1 MAKKFSISEGM
12 LNGISKNTRKV
23 EEFQAKENFK
33 IEYINID
40 RIRRNEKNFYE
51 IVDIEALAE
60 DIKLNGLNHNL
71 VVRKLDN
78 DMYELI
84 SGERRYTA
92 LSKLVNEGNKE
103 FNLVPCKVIESND
116 IDSEIILIQANA
128 QSRELT
134 EVEKL
139 TQVERL
145 QELYKIKKKNGEK
158 VPGKIRDI
166 IANDLN
172 LSATQVGRYERI
184 NNKLIPELKAVIEQ
198 GNLTIAN
205 ASEFSSLSEE
215 NQRVILNLIDDK
227 ANMSK
232 QEAIDLKNK
241 LKKIEEEKELE
252 LKKADFESPI
262 AECYDLY
269 FNGIDGARIY
279 AKFMKPKE
287 VKGKMPALLEFHGY
301 EERSND
307 WSNNLHYVASGIC
320 VAVMECRGQDYL
332 KEDSCK
338 SKSFKSK
345 GHIVRGLVEGREKL
359 LFKNIFLDTAILA
372 RIVMNM
378 ECVDEERVFAT
389 GGSQGGA
396 LALACA
402 ALENRIKGVYAYYP
416 FLCDYKRIWVMDLGG
431 DSYEELIRYF
441 KFIDPNHENEEYVFN
456 TLGYIDIKNMVH
468 RIKGKVNMAIGLRDD
483 ICPPSI
489 QFAAYNNIL
498 CEKELVLYDGGQ
510 KPYFLN
516 LKDKIY
522 KWAINL

>member
-33 IEYINID
+33 IKYINID

-139 TQVERL
+139 TQVER
-145 QELYKIKKKNGEK
+145 
-158 VPGKIRDI
+158 
-166 IANDLN
+166 
-172 LSATQVGRYERI
+172 YERI

-252 LKKADFESPI
+252 LKKAYEEKELELKRLEEEKKNQVSKLKSENENLKKKLDSNNIEEERKEIEGQIEFEEKLKNEKVILEEELKSK
-262 AECYDLY
+262 YDKKVEDIT
-269 FNGIDGARIY
+269 N
-279 AKFMKPKE
+279 E
-287 VKGKMPALLEFHGY
+287 VKENNLEKQRLKD
-301 EERSND
+301 ELSKLKEK
-307 WSNNLHYVASGIC
+307 SNNEV
-320 VAVMECRGQDYL
+320 
-332 KEDSCK
+332 
-338 SKSFKSK
+338 
-345 GHIVRGLVEGREKL
+345 
-359 LFKNIFLDTAILA
+359 
-372 RIVMNM
+372 
-378 ECVDEERVFAT
+378 
-389 GGSQGGA
+389 
-396 LALACA
+396 
-402 ALENRIKGVYAYYP
+402 
-416 FLCDYKRIWVMDLGG
+416 
-431 DSYEELIRYF
+431 
-441 KFIDPNHENEEYVFN
+441 
-456 TLGYIDIKNMVH
+456 DIKNT
-468 RIKGKVNMAIGLRDD
+468 
-483 ICPPSI
+483 
-489 QFAAYNNIL
+489 
-498 CEKELVLYDGGQ
+498 KENFVLVQ
-510 KPYFLN
+510 N
-516 LKDKIY
+516 LKLIDNSFRNLKSQ
-522 KWAINL
+522 INKMKKENIKVSEETKAKEFLEKYQKEISDLLKKL

>member
-92 LSKLVNEGNKE
+92 LNKLVNEGNKE

-215 NQRVILNLIDDK
+215 NQRVILSIIDDK
-227 ANMSK
+227 TNMSK
-232 QEAIDLKNK
+232 QEAVDLKNK

-252 LKKADFESPI
+252 LKKAYEEKELELKRLEEEKKNQVSKLKSENENLKKKLDSNNIEEERKEIEGQIKIEFEEKLRNEKVILEEELKSK
-262 AECYDLY
+262 YDKKIEDIT
-269 FNGIDGARIY
+269 N
-279 AKFMKPKE
+279 E
-287 VKGKMPALLEFHGY
+287 VKENNLEKQRLKD
-301 EERSND
+301 ELSKLKEK
-307 WSNNLHYVASGIC
+307 SNNEV
-320 VAVMECRGQDYL
+320 
-332 KEDSCK
+332 
-338 SKSFKSK
+338 
-345 GHIVRGLVEGREKL
+345 
-359 LFKNIFLDTAILA
+359 
-372 RIVMNM
+372 
-378 ECVDEERVFAT
+378 
-389 GGSQGGA
+389 
-396 LALACA
+396 
-402 ALENRIKGVYAYYP
+402 
-416 FLCDYKRIWVMDLGG
+416 
-431 DSYEELIRYF
+431 
-441 KFIDPNHENEEYVFN
+441 
-456 TLGYIDIKNMVH
+456 DIKNT
-468 RIKGKVNMAIGLRDD
+468 
-483 ICPPSI
+483 
-489 QFAAYNNIL
+489 
-498 CEKELVLYDGGQ
+498 KENFVLVQ
-510 KPYFLN
+510 N
-516 LKDKIY
+516 LKLIDNSFKDL
-522 KWAINL
+522 KSQINKMKKENVKVAEETKAKEFLEKYQKEISDLLKKL

>member
-23 EEFQAKENFK
+23 QEFQAKDNFK
-33 IEYINID
+33 IDYINID
-40 RIRRNEKNFYE
+40 RIKRNEKNFYE

-215 NQRVILNLIDDK
+215 NQRVILSIIDDK
-227 ANMSK
+227 TNMSK
-232 QEAIDLKNK
+232 QEAVDLKNK

-252 LKKADFESPI
+252 LKKA
-262 AECYDLY
+262 
-269 FNGIDGARIY
+269 
-279 AKFMKPKE
+279 
-287 VKGKMPALLEFHGY
+287 Y
-301 EERSND
+301 E
-307 WSNNLHYVASGIC
+307 
-320 VAVMECRGQDYL
+320 
-332 KEDSCK
+332 
-338 SKSFKSK
+338 
-345 GHIVRGLVEGREKL
+345 
-359 LFKNIFLDTAILA
+359 
-372 RIVMNM
+372 
-378 ECVDEERVFAT
+378 
-389 GGSQGGA
+389 
-396 LALACA
+396 
-402 ALENRIKGVYAYYP
+402 
-416 FLCDYKRIWVMDLGG
+416 
-431 DSYEELIRYF
+431 
-441 KFIDPNHENEEYVFN
+441 
-456 TLGYIDIKNMVH
+456 
-468 RIKGKVNMAIGLRDD
+468 
-483 ICPPSI
+483 
-489 QFAAYNNIL
+489 
-498 CEKELVLYDGGQ
+498 EKELELKKLEEEKKNQVSKL
-510 KPYFLN
+510 KSENEN
-516 LKDKIY
+516 LKKKLDSNNIEEERKEIEGQIKIEFEEKLKNEKVILEEELKSKYDKKIEDITNEV
-522 KWAINL
+522 KENNLEKQRLKDELSKLKEKSNNEVDIKKTKENFVLVQNLKLIDNSFRDLKSQINKMKKENVKVAEETKAKEFLEKYQKEISDLLKKL

>member
-40 RIRRNEKNFYE
+40 RIKRNEKNFYE
-51 IVDIEALAE
+51 IVDIESLAE

-92 LSKLVNEGNKE
+92 LNKLINEGNKE

-145 QELYKIKKKNGEK
+145 KELYKIKKKNGEK

-166 IANDLN
+166 IANDLK
-172 LSATQVGRYERI
+172 LSPTQVGRYERI

-215 NQRVILNLIDDK
+215 NQRVILSIIDDK
-227 ANMSK
+227 TNMSK
-232 QEAIDLKNK
+232 QEAVDLKNK

-252 LKKADFESPI
+252 LKKAYEEKELELKRLEEEKKNQVSKLKSENENLKKKLDNNIEEERKEIEVQIKIEFEEKLKNEKVILEEELKSK
-262 AECYDLY
+262 YDKKIEDIT
-269 FNGIDGARIY
+269 N
-279 AKFMKPKE
+279 E
-287 VKGKMPALLEFHGY
+287 VKENNLEKQRLKD
-301 EERSND
+301 ELSKLKEK
-307 WSNNLHYVASGIC
+307 SNNEV
-320 VAVMECRGQDYL
+320 
-332 KEDSCK
+332 
-338 SKSFKSK
+338 
-345 GHIVRGLVEGREKL
+345 
-359 LFKNIFLDTAILA
+359 
-372 RIVMNM
+372 
-378 ECVDEERVFAT
+378 
-389 GGSQGGA
+389 
-396 LALACA
+396 
-402 ALENRIKGVYAYYP
+402 
-416 FLCDYKRIWVMDLGG
+416 
-431 DSYEELIRYF
+431 
-441 KFIDPNHENEEYVFN
+441 
-456 TLGYIDIKNMVH
+456 DIKNT
-468 RIKGKVNMAIGLRDD
+468 
-483 ICPPSI
+483 
-489 QFAAYNNIL
+489 
-498 CEKELVLYDGGQ
+498 KENFVLVQ
-510 KPYFLN
+510 N
-516 LKDKIY
+516 LKLIDNSFKDL
-522 KWAINL
+522 KSQINKMKKENVKVAEETKAKEFLEKYQKEISDLLKKL

>member
-40 RIRRNEKNFYE
+40 RIKRNEKNFYE
-51 IVDIEALAE
+51 IVDIESLAE

-92 LSKLVNEGNKE
+92 LNKLINEGNKE

-145 QELYKIKKKNGEK
+145 KELYKIKKKNGEK

-166 IANDLN
+166 IANDLK
-172 LSATQVGRYERI
+172 LSPTQVGRYERI

-215 NQRVILNLIDDK
+215 NQRVILSIIDDK
-227 ANMSK
+227 TNMSK
-232 QEAIDLKNK
+232 QEAVDLKNK

-252 LKKADFESPI
+252 LKKAYEEKELELKRLEEEKKNQVSKLKSENENLKKKLDNNIEEERKEIEGQIKIEFEEKLKNEKVILEEELKSK
-262 AECYDLY
+262 YDKKIEDIT
-269 FNGIDGARIY
+269 N
-279 AKFMKPKE
+279 E
-287 VKGKMPALLEFHGY
+287 VKENNLEKQRLKD
-301 EERSND
+301 ELSKLKEK
-307 WSNNLHYVASGIC
+307 SNNEV
-320 VAVMECRGQDYL
+320 
-332 KEDSCK
+332 
-338 SKSFKSK
+338 
-345 GHIVRGLVEGREKL
+345 
-359 LFKNIFLDTAILA
+359 
-372 RIVMNM
+372 
-378 ECVDEERVFAT
+378 
-389 GGSQGGA
+389 
-396 LALACA
+396 
-402 ALENRIKGVYAYYP
+402 
-416 FLCDYKRIWVMDLGG
+416 
-431 DSYEELIRYF
+431 
-441 KFIDPNHENEEYVFN
+441 
-456 TLGYIDIKNMVH
+456 DIKNT
-468 RIKGKVNMAIGLRDD
+468 
-483 ICPPSI
+483 
-489 QFAAYNNIL
+489 
-498 CEKELVLYDGGQ
+498 KENFVLVQ
-510 KPYFLN
+510 
-516 LKDKIY
+516 
-522 KWAINL
+522 

>member
-252 LKKADFESPI
+252 LKKAYEEKELELKRIEEEKKNQVSKLKNEKVI
-262 AECYDLY
+262 LEEELKSKYDKKIEDIT
-269 FNGIDGARIY
+269 N
-279 AKFMKPKE
+279 E
-287 VKGKMPALLEFHGY
+287 VKENNLEKQRLKD
-301 EERSND
+301 ELSKLKEK
-307 WSNNLHYVASGIC
+307 SNNEV
-320 VAVMECRGQDYL
+320 
-332 KEDSCK
+332 
-338 SKSFKSK
+338 
-345 GHIVRGLVEGREKL
+345 
-359 LFKNIFLDTAILA
+359 
-372 RIVMNM
+372 
-378 ECVDEERVFAT
+378 
-389 GGSQGGA
+389 
-396 LALACA
+396 
-402 ALENRIKGVYAYYP
+402 
-416 FLCDYKRIWVMDLGG
+416 
-431 DSYEELIRYF
+431 
-441 KFIDPNHENEEYVFN
+441 
-456 TLGYIDIKNMVH
+456 DIKNT
-468 RIKGKVNMAIGLRDD
+468 
-483 ICPPSI
+483 
-489 QFAAYNNIL
+489 
-498 CEKELVLYDGGQ
+498 KENFVLVQ
-510 KPYFLN
+510 N
-516 LKDKIY
+516 LKLIDNSFR
-522 KWAINL
+522 NLKSQIIKMKKENIKVSEETKAKEFLEKYQKEISDLLKKL

>member
-252 LKKADFESPI
+252 LKKAYEEKELELKRLEEEKKNQVSKLKSENENLKKKLDSNNIEEERKEIEGQIEFEEKLKNEKVILEEELKSK
-262 AECYDLY
+262 YDKKVEDIT
-269 FNGIDGARIY
+269 N
-279 AKFMKPKE
+279 E
-287 VKGKMPALLEFHGY
+287 VKENNLEKQRLKD
-301 EERSND
+301 ELSKLKEK
-307 WSNNLHYVASGIC
+307 SNNEV
-320 VAVMECRGQDYL
+320 
-332 KEDSCK
+332 
-338 SKSFKSK
+338 
-345 GHIVRGLVEGREKL
+345 
-359 LFKNIFLDTAILA
+359 
-372 RIVMNM
+372 
-378 ECVDEERVFAT
+378 
-389 GGSQGGA
+389 
-396 LALACA
+396 
-402 ALENRIKGVYAYYP
+402 
-416 FLCDYKRIWVMDLGG
+416 
-431 DSYEELIRYF
+431 
-441 KFIDPNHENEEYVFN
+441 
-456 TLGYIDIKNMVH
+456 DIKNT
-468 RIKGKVNMAIGLRDD
+468 
-483 ICPPSI
+483 
-489 QFAAYNNIL
+489 
-498 CEKELVLYDGGQ
+498 KENFVLVQ
-510 KPYFLN
+510 N
-516 LKDKIY
+516 LKLIDNSFR
-522 KWAINL
+522 NLKSQIIKMKKENIKVSEETKAKEFLEKYQKEISDLLKKL